1 MTLEI
6 ESYLE
11 KNICKVFLV
20 YVILYEFLSFHVLN
34 IVFHNLDKG
43 KRKVFLHYDFSY
55 EYEAYTMPIIVYYFD
70 SYFMVPL
77 WESHIIWVGLWFLR
91 IERGWNQM

>member
-1 MTLEI
+1 M
-6 ESYLE
+6 
-11 KNICKVFLV
+11 

-43 KRKVFLHYDFSY
+43 KRMVFLHYDFSY

-70 SYFMVPL
+70 SYLFYGPIMGLPYHMGSIMVL
-77 WESHIIWVGLWFLR
+77 ENRKRLKSNVTLTVHVIIR
-91 IERGWNQM
+91 DYP